1 MNATFVFRFFSCV
14 KFDQAGRDPSTMKV
28 LMADMSIDCRSD
40 RYKQT
45 SIYVWIMVAIY
56 PIGIPLAAFYALY
69 THRRQINPQVEI
81 PEAARADADGGKR
94 RSFFRVCSTRQMER
108 DIEVR
113 NQKEDLKAFTFLF
126 EEYEPRCWWYAAAEL
141 IFRLYLTGL
150 ISFFGS
156 AHSPATTTQASLGL
170 LGAIVYYVLLS
181 AFDPYI
187 DPRDDALAKVACFQ
201 IILTFYFADGPSG
214 IPRTGRGGAA
224 AATWIFR
231 GGRWRSEAVHIFD
244 RRALQAV

>member
-14 KFDQAGRDPSTMKV
+14 KFDQAGRDPSMMKV

-56 PIGIPLAAFYALY
+56 PIGIPLAAFYVLY

-81 PEAARADADGGKR
+81 PEAKRGKR
-94 RSFFRVCSTRQMER
+94 GSLFRVCSTRQMER